1 MILFRMANS
10 QSEICRTPERTGCR
24 KTTVAPP
31 TQASRFMPVN
41 FKMDGGLRRH
51 DGERQWT
58 ILFRADNFFTRH
70 SEEDG
75 LQTRPAIS
83 A

>member
-1 MILFRMANS
+1 
-10 QSEICRTPERTGCR
+10 
-24 KTTVAPP
+24 
-31 TQASRFMPVN
+31 MPVN
-41 FKMDGGLRRH
+41 FKMDGGLRRL

-75 LQTRPAIS
+75 FQTRPAIS